1 MLDDSDDGARV
12 GVWVAIG
19 LIAFLLFGLIGGL
32 ALRQMHKQ
40 AAPPAPAAVAM
51 TEEALFID
59 GALVG
64 ERVAVVYFGVGES
77 QLDGQAQA
85 TLQGAV
91 TALAAGNRR
100 VLISGFHDAT
110 GGAALNAELAKARAL
125 MVRDWLRGQGQDPA
139 RLALRKPETTVGDG
153 NDAEARRV
161 EIWLVD

>member
-12 GVWVAIG
+12 GVWVAVG

-40 AAPPAPAAVAM
+40 VPAAAAVA
-51 TEEALFID
+51 EEALFID

-91 TALAAGNRR
+91 ATLAAGNRR
-100 VLISGFHDAT
+100 VLISGFHDAS

-125 MVRDWLRGQGQDPA
+125 MVRDWLRGQGHDPA

>member
-32 ALRQMHKQ
+32 ALRQMNKQ
-40 AAPPAPAAVAM
+40 AAPQAPVAVV

-91 TALAAGNRR
+91 VALAAGNRR

-110 GGAALNAELAKARAL
+110 GGASLNAELAKARAL

-139 RLALRKPETTVGDG
+139 RLALRKPETTIGDG